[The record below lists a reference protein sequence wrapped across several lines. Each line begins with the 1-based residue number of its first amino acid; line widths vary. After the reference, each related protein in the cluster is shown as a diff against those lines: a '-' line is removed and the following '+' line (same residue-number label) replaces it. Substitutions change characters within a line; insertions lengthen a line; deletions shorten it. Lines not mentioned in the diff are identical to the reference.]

1 MELPRSLELG
11 KLVSELTSQFVAS
24 GCSWSRFVAQACH
37 RACLDEHVGSLPH
50 SAAAYLNQLRSQ
62 GAPVR
67 CTSPAW
73 TQQRRDHSM
82 QRGPHPST
90 APYLHFVEDDMA
102 DMIRKGYW
110 VVLPYHLVRH
120 LPNLRISPMGAVP
133 QHERRPRIIV
143 DYSFSNVNQEVDKG
157 APPEAMQLGRAL
169 NRVLHRIATAD
180 PADGPVYLMKLDLSD
195 GFYRVP
201 LRDSDIPL
209 LGVAFPVAPGAPPLV
224 AMPLVLPMGWTES
237 PPYFCS
243 ATKTI
248 ADLANDLAHSTW
260 SPPPHPLEVAAATA
274 PEADTALTLTA
285 PAPPPS
291 QHALHRPVSVP
302 TAHRARRRRRP
313 LRYADVFVDDEILVA
328 QGGPASLNAFCRKL
342 LHLNDRVFRPNDKA
356 DDLSIRR
363 EPISLKK
370 LDKGDACWATRKIV
384 LGWLID
390 TLKGTIELPPHRH
403 HRLNHILSVTLAS
416 RRVSTKAWHK
426 LLGELRSMVLGIPG
440 GHGLFSQLQLVLRSR
455 EHHRVWIHNE
465 ARDQL
470 LDLRML
476 ADDLAARPTRIA
488 EVVPAAPHY
497 VGCSD
502 AALSGMGGVWFPPSG
517 GHVHPPYDWREP
529 FPPHIQASLISEQN
543 PRGTIT
549 NSDLEIVATIGH
561 VATLA
566 QTHDLRELTVATFSD
581 NTPAVAWG
589 TPRAP
594 SPPPVRHP
602 TCFAPPAYTSGPI
615 ATFCSGSTFR
625 APSMPWPTLP
635 PDASICLML
644 TFLQHSTLVLPILSL
659 GRCSTCR
666 PICVCDSPPI
676 CSGSGSPGRLSP
688 ACPLPRSI
696 LDPPL
701 DTVHRH
707 LGPGPVSVDPGR
719 QGPHPLCPCPPDP
732 RRSRQP

>member
-11 KLVSELTSQFVAS
+11 KLVSKLTSQFLAS
-24 GCSWSRFVAQACH
+24 GCSWSRFVTQARH

-50 SAAAYLNQLRSQ
+50 SAAAYLHQLRSQ

-73 TQQRRDHSM
+73 TQQRKDDSM

-90 APYLHFVEDDMA
+90 APYLHFVEEDMA

-133 QHERRPRIIV
+133 QRERRPRIIV
-143 DYSFSNVNQEVDKG
+143 DYSFSNVNQEAAKG

-169 NRVLHRIATAD
+169 NRILYRIVTAD
-180 PADGPVYLMKLDLSD
+180 PAEGPVYLMKLDLAN

-201 LRDSDIPL
+201 LCDSDIPL
-209 LGVAFPVAPGAPPLV
+209 LGVAFPVAPGEPPLV

-243 ATKTI
+243 ATETI
-248 ADLANDLAHSTW
+248 ADLANDVAHSTW

-274 PEADTALTLTA
+274 PVAETALTLTV
-285 PAPPPS
+285 PAPPSPHLPL
-291 QHALHRPVSVP
+291 QRPVPVP
-302 TAHRARRRRRP
+302 TSVRARRHRRP
-313 LRYADVFVDDEILVA
+313 LRYADVFIDDEILVA
-328 QGGPASLNAFCRKL
+328 QGDPASLNAFRRKL
-342 LHLNDRVFRPNDKA
+342 LHLNDRVFRPNDA
-356 DDLSIRR
+356 TDDPSTRR
-363 EPISLKK
+363 EPISLTK
-370 LDKGDACWATRKIV
+370 LGKGDACWATRKLV

-390 TLKGTIELPPHRH
+390 TLQGTLELPPHRH
-403 HRLNHILSVTLAS
+403 VRLNHILSTTLAS

-455 EHHRVWIHNE
+455 EHHRVRIHQE

-470 LDLRML
+470 LDLQWL

-517 GHVHPPYDWREP
+517 GQGHPPYVWREP
-529 FPPHIQASLISEQN
+529 FPP
-543 PRGTIT
+543 TYK
-549 NSDLEIVATIGH
+549 
-561 VATLA
+561 
-566 QTHDLRELTVATFSD
+566 
-581 NTPAVAWG
+581 
-589 TPRAP
+589 
-594 SPPPVRHP
+594 PP
-602 TCFAPPAYTSGPI
+602 
-615 ATFCSGSTFR
+615 
-625 APSMPWPTLP
+625 
-635 PDASICLML
+635 
-644 TFLQHSTLVLPILSL
+644 
-659 GRCSTCR
+659 
-666 PICVCDSPPI
+666 
-676 CSGSGSPGRLSP
+676 
-688 ACPLPRSI
+688 
-696 LDPPL
+696 
-701 DTVHRH
+701 
-707 LGPGPVSVDPGR
+707 
-719 QGPHPLCPCPPDP
+719 
-732 RRSRQP
+732 